1 MLHLTSFDLKREKI
15 KALFI
20 FVCEDRPIHTDPVV
34 AALVNR
40 ALAIEEFKGKKDQE
54 ITLYE
59 PPECT
64 ADRVVFRGLG
74 KAETLDA
81 ELLRQAAGKSLRRCR
96 AMGLPR
102 MGLAA
107 PDAGTAG
114 IAEPDLLRAL
124 MEGAFLGNHVFDRY
138 KREKETKALA
148 RVDIVVPEAAAS
160 RHRHL
165 VSEVETACN
174 GTLMARE
181 WVNLPSN
188 AKPPVELAALIARVA
203 KAHGLAVEVLAEKE
217 LRRKKMGA
225 LLAVAAGSSNPPAMV
240 LLRHRAGRR
249 PPVVLVG
256 KGVTFDSGGINI
268 KTGDS
273 LADMKGDMAGAAA
286 VAATLIAAARLK
298 LKQPL
303 IGVIPLVENMVS
315 GRSSRPGDIVS
326 TFSGKTVEIGN
337 TDAEGRLILIDAM
350 AYAEQRFRPEAMID
364 LATLTGACVVAL
376 GEKIAGV
383 FSKDEALQAAIV
395 ASGRRTH
402 ERCWPMPLP
411 ADYKELLKSPY
422 ADISNMSSTRYGGA
436 IAAAL
441 FLSEFVGLTRWAH
454 IDIAGPGFHKKEDA
468 YCGPG
473 GTGFGV
479 RLMIDWLISADRQA
493 APASK
498 RAPHAGRQ

>member
-1 MLHLTSFDLKREKI
+1 MLHLSPVDLQREKM

-34 AALVNR
+34 AALVTR
-40 ALAIEEFKGKKDQE
+40 ALAIEEFKGKKDHE
-54 ITLYE
+54 ITFYE
-59 PPECT
+59 PPEVA
-64 ADRVVFRGLG
+64 ADRVVLRGLG

-81 ELLRQAAGKSLRRCR
+81 EIFRQAAGKSLRRGR
-96 AMGLPR
+96 TLGLPR
-102 MGLAA
+102 MGLVA
-107 PDAGTAG
+107 PDAGAAG
-114 IAEPDLLRAL
+114 MAEVDLLRAL
-124 MEGAFLGNHVFDRY
+124 LEGAFLGNHVFDRY
-138 KREKETKALA
+138 KQEKETQPLA
-148 RVDIVVPEAAAS
+148 RVDIVVPAAAVA
-160 RHRHL
+160 RHRRL
-165 VSEVETACN
+165 VFEVETICSE
-174 GTLMARE
+174 TLRARE

-188 AKPPVELAALIARVA
+188 AKPPVELAALITRDA
-203 KAHGLAVEVLAEKE
+203 KAQGLAVEVLAEKE
-217 LRRKKMGA
+217 LRRKNMGA
-225 LLAVAAGSSNPPAMV
+225 LLAVAAGSANPPAMV
-240 LLRHRAGRR
+240 ILRHGVSRR

-273 LADMKGDMAGAAA
+273 LIDMKGDMAGAAA

-298 LKQPL
+298 LKQHL

-315 GRSSRPGDIVS
+315 GRSSRPGDIVR

-350 AYAEQRFRPEAMID
+350 AYAEKRFSPEVMID

-383 FSKDEALQAAIV
+383 FSRDEALQKAIV
-395 ASGRRTH
+395 AAGRRTH

-422 ADISNMSSTRYGGA
+422 ADISNMPSTRYGGA
-436 IAAAL
+436 ISAAL
-441 FLSEFVGLTRWAH
+441 FLSEFVGKTRWAH

-468 YCGPG
+468 YCGAG

-479 RLMIDWLISADRQA
+479 RLMLDWLMSADRNVPETTA
-493 APASK
+493 A
-498 RAPHAGRQ
+498 R